1 MAAVPSILH
10 TVLDATD
17 TRACAEFYRRLLALD
32 YRPGDEPPADGVD
45 DDDDWLVLRDP
56 RTGAGA
62 LAFQKVE
69 RLAPTT
75 WPDDDV
81 PMQLHLDTTVTTV
94 AELRSAT
101 AHALELGGRLLLDRS
116 DDEDEPLYVIAD
128 PAGHPLCI
136 FVRKD

>member
-1 MAAVPSILH
+1 MAAVSSILH

-17 TRACAEFYRRLLALD
+17 ARACAEFYRRLLGLA
-32 YRPGDEPPADGVD
+32 YRPGDEPPADGGD

-62 LAFQKVE
+62 LAVQKVE

-75 WPDDDV
+75 WPDDDI
-81 PMQLHLDTTVTTV
+81 PMQLHLDTTVTTIE
-94 AELRSAT
+94 ELRSAT
-101 AHALELGGRLLLDRS
+101 DHALELGGRLLLDRS
-116 DDEDEPLYVIAD
+116 DDEDEPLFVIAD

-136 FVRKD
+136 FVRDA